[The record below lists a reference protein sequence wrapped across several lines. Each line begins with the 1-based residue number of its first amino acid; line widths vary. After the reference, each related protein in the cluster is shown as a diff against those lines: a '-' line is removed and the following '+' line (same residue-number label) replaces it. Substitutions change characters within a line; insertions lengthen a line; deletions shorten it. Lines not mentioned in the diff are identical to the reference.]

1 MNLDELLFWRKE
13 KDYVEVMG
21 SGMNETRRISVLR
34 TEHVNN
40 DKQHVPTTCC
50 KPQAYT
56 LAASKTKRVFQ
67 KEK

>member
-1 MNLDELLFWRKE
+1 MNLDELFFWRKE

-21 SGMNETRRISVLR
+21 GGMNETKCISVLR
-34 TEHVNN
+34 MEHVNN
-40 DKQHVPTTCC
+40 DKQHVPATCR

-56 LAASKTKRVFQ
+56 LTASKTKRMLP